1 MLFRGGH
8 MDYLYIFGTILFTVY
23 GQLVLK
29 WQISQAG
36 SLPMAL
42 VDKIIFLLRQFG
54 NLWILSGFAAAVVA
68 ALCWMA
74 AMTTFELS
82 YAYPFMSLSFILV
95 LVFSAVFLHEAVT
108 VSKALGILL
117 IVAGLVVGSFR

>member
-1 MLFRGGH
+1 MGIEHF
-8 MDYLYIFGTILFTVY
+8 YILGTLLLTVY

-36 SLPMAL
+36 PLPTAFM
-42 VDKIIFLLRQFG
+42 DKIVFLLSQFG

-74 AMTTFELS
+74 ALTKFDLS
-82 YAYPFMSLSFILV
+82 YAYPFMSLSFVLV
-95 LVFSAVFLHEAVT
+95 LGLSVPLLHESITTPKLIGMA
-108 VSKALGILL
+108 L
-117 IVAGLVVGSFR
+117 IVAGIIVGGQG

>member
-1 MLFRGGH
+1 

-36 SLPMAL
+36 PLPMGF
-42 VDKIIFLLRQFG
+42 VDKIIFLLRQFS
-54 NLWILSGFAAAVVA
+54 NIWILSGFAAAVVA

-74 AMTTFELS
+74 AMTKFELS
-82 YAYPFMSLSFILV
+82 YAYPFMSLSFVLV
-95 LVFSAVFLHEAVT
+95 LGLSAPLLHEAITAPKVIGM
-108 VSKALGILL
+108 AL
-117 IVAGLVVGSFR
+117 IVAGIIIGSQG

>member
-1 MLFRGGH
+1 

-36 SLPMAL
+36 PLPIAF
-42 VDKIIFLLRQFG
+42 VDKITFLLRQFG
-54 NLWILSGFAAAVVA
+54 NIWILSGFAAAVIA

-74 AMTTFELS
+74 AMTKFELS
-82 YAYPFMSLSFILV
+82 YAYPFVGLTFVLV
-95 LVFSAVFLHEAVT
+95 LGLSAVFFHETITTPKV
-108 VSKALGILL
+108 LGIVL
-117 IVAGLVVGSFR
+117 IVAGIIIGSQG